1 MCSVKFLD
9 ADVTRPLASVRAFV
23 DEGSRVSVWNDAV
36 VHRARA
42 HGPDNSNVS
51 KERVFCL
58 TMGCATEHEAAE
70 VRDIW
75 RTSGQS

>member
-9 ADVTRPLASVRAFV
+9 ADVTRPFLSVSAFV

-42 HGPDNSNVS
+42 HAPDNSNVP
-51 KERVFCL
+51 KERVF
-58 TMGCATEHEAAE
+58 
-70 VRDIW
+70 V
-75 RTSGQS
+75 